1 MLTNFFSSAIQCFN
15 VFWQVLMNDSLDCIL
30 LLLQEMREGSEV
42 RQAELFY

>member
-1 MLTNFFSSAIQCFN
+1 MLTDFFSSAIQCFN

-30 LLLQEMREGSEV
+30 LLQKMREGSEV

>member
-1 MLTNFFSSAIQCFN
+1 MLTDFFSSAIQCFN

-30 LLLQEMREGSEV
+30 LLQEMREGSEV